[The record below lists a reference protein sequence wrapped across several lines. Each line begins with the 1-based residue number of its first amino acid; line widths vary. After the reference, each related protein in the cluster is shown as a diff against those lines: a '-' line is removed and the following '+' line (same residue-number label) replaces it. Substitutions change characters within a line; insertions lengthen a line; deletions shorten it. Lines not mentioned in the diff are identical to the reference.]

1 MDAVPTSAAFVD
13 ELVRINRKMRNMF
26 DDRARAQGLT
36 LPRARLL
43 LHLARHGAA
52 TQSEL
57 AQALEIEQP
66 TMVKLVD
73 GLEAKGLVKRCTV
86 EGDRRA
92 KRIELTDAAQEGASN
107 ILHFVSELREQ
118 VLEGVDE
125 ADLLTATRVLKRI
138 SRNMGVPA

>member
-1 MDAVPTSAAFVD
+1 MGAVPTSAAFVD
-13 ELVRINRKMRNMF
+13 ELVRINRKMRNLF

-43 LHLARHGAA
+43 LHLARNGAA

-57 AQALEIEQP
+57 AGALEIEQP

-73 GLEAKGLVKRCTV
+73 GLEAKGLVRRCPV

-92 KRIELTDAAQEGASN
+92 KRIELTDAAQAGANS
-107 ILHFVSELREQ
+107 ILDFVAELREQ

-125 ADLLTATRVLKRI
+125 ADLLAATRVLKRI